1 MDDDISHKHAHKSEA
16 QVSEGVGEFAPKV
29 HFKLW
34 SALGYQYCAQ
44 ATPLVVGTYL
54 SLAIGLGGSAGY
66 FWCFVFVGIFQLIF
80 CLAASEMASGIPHSS
95 GKSTRVTP
103 HLD

>member
-54 SLAIGLGGSAGY
+54 SLAIGLGVRRVLLVLRLC
-66 FWCFVFVGIFQLIF
+66 WNLPTH
-80 CLAASEMASGIPHSS
+80 LLSGCVRD
-95 GKSTRVTP
+95 GFGDTTFLR
-103 HLD
+103 